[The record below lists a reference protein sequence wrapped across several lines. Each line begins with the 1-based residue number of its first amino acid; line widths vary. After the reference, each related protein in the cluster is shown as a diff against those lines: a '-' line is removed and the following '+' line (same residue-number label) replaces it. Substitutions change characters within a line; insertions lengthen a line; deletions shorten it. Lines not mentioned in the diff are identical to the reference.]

1 MSEFLRQNYETLA
14 VFLAMLAIC
23 AGAAWAII
31 YYATYAVRS
40 QVLGRTF
47 WCGNGDE
54 KNFVALTFDDGP
66 SPDTLEILDVLRR
79 ENVKATFFLIGR
91 EVEKYPEI
99 ARQIVKENHEIGNHS
114 YSHPIYL
121 FRSPSETR
129 RELELTQEIIKR
141 TIGVEPKIARPPCGV
156 RSPAYFAA
164 TRELGLQTVQWSD
177 TGFDWEKNSA
187 RQIAENVLKTVQGD
201 SIVLLHDGDSS
212 GKNNRRATAEAVPLI
227 LRGLREKGLRVAPLA
242 RLCPEIYERKLNQ
255 EVFPKSFRSEKQ
267 I

>member
-1 MSEFLRQNYETLA
+1 MSEFLRQNYQTLS

-31 YYATYAVRS
+31 YYAAYAVRS
-40 QVLGRTF
+40 QTLGRTF

-54 KNFVALTFDDGP
+54 KNSVALTFDDGP

-99 ARQIVKENHEIGNHS
+99 ARKIADDGHEIGNHS

-121 FRSPSETR
+121 FCSPNRTR
-129 RELELTQEIIKR
+129 RELEITQEIIKR
-141 TIGVEPKIARPPCGV
+141 TTGIKPKIARPPCGV
-156 RSPAYFAA
+156 RSAAYFAA
-164 TRELGLQTVQWSD
+164 TGELGLQTVQWSD
-177 TGFDWEKNSA
+177 AGFDWKKISAEK
-187 RQIAENVLKTVQGD
+187 IAENVLETVQGD

-212 GKNNRRATAEAVPLI
+212 GKSNRRATAEAVPLI

-242 RLCPEIYERKLNQ
+242 RLCPEIYERELNQ
-255 EVFPKSFRSEKQ
+255 EAFSQSFRSKNQ